1 MNIIENSEKLNK
13 EIKPIYTRNK
23 NGSLFKN
30 DSYKKENLR
39 INKNKK
45 YSMDNIIEYE
55 NDNNDLP
62 ENNKK
67 NYVIRIRTCLKK
79 DFDNNLENNNQSFD
93 DKKNELFDKNLEESK
108 SPPNKIIQMYN
119 KYGNKNY
126 STNRNKKKETSEIE
140 YLNSII
146 SKNNSKEKK
155 NINNYSKKIY
165 ENQIDEMNNK
175 IPKTWKIKS
184 LKIEKKF
191 KK

>member
-1 MNIIENSEKLNK
+1 
-13 EIKPIYTRNK
+13 
-23 NGSLFKN
+23 
-30 DSYKKENLR
+30 
-39 INKNKK
+39 
-45 YSMDNIIEYE
+45 MDNIIEYE

-108 SPPNKIIQMYN
+108 SSPNKIIQMYN

-126 STNRNKKKETSEIE
+126 LTNRNKKKETSEIE

-155 NINNYSKKIY
+155 ILIIIQKKF
-165 ENQIDEMNNK
+165 M
-175 IPKTWKIKS
+175 KIKQM
-184 LKIEKKF
+184 K
-191 KK
+191 